1 VATLAASVRPAQV
14 LTAAGGLLVV
24 AAGTWWLLRSPASA
38 VEDELP
44 FASGATT
51 SAVSAGRGVGGTSPA
66 PTVGPGD
73 LPDDLL
79 IVQAAGAVARPG
91 VYRVRAGSRVTDLVA
106 AAGGPAAGADL
117 DALALAA
124 RLTDGQRVYVPRHGE
139 VVVASTPPG
148 GSAAPSPDA
157 PLDLNTATAGQL
169 DALPGIGPATAAAIV
184 SYRERDG
191 PFRAVDDLLDVR
203 GIGPAKLDAVRELVR
218 V

>member
-1 VATLAASVRPAQV
+1 VATLTASVRPAQV
-14 LTAAGGLLVV
+14 LTAAGALLVV
-24 AAGTWWLLRSPASA
+24 AAGAWWLLRSPASA

-44 FASGATT
+44 FATGATT
-51 SAVSAGRGVGGTSPA
+51 SAASTAGGDGDARPA
-66 PTVGPGD
+66 TTADPGQV
-73 LPDDLL
+73 LV
-79 IVQAAGAVARPG
+79 VQAAGAVARPG

-124 RLTDGQRVYVPRHGE
+124 RLIDGQRVHVPRHGE
-139 VVVASTPPG
+139 VVPASTPPG
-148 GSAAPSPDA
+148 GSAPPSPEA
-157 PLDLNTATAGQL
+157 PLDLNTATADQL

-184 SYRERDG
+184 GYRERDG
-191 PFRAVDDLLDVR
+191 PFRAVDDLLEVR